1 MHAQRTL
8 ELEKIGLNIDEVE
21 DLNALS
27 QTQKD
32 VVFTNLKAYANSKLH
47 GFYKCEIPVELA
59 LKALYD
65 SMHGI
70 HNHCGY
76 HTSSFVMVVFDFASV
91 FQNMYPAVPIQQVE
105 ATWEVPPNSQAYIN
119 IRCLQNTLSRCIEL
133 IGNAPRLAN
142 IAAKAHNV
150 FREEGNNVTASK
162 LILRFDDAC
171 TI

>member
-1 MHAQRTL
+1 MMHADFYEAVNADMHAQRTL

-76 HTSSFVMVVFDFASV
+76 HTSSFLMVVFDFCLSISKH
-91 FQNMYPAVPIQQVE
+91 VPRR
-105 ATWEVPPNSQAYIN
+105 TY
-119 IRCLQNTLSRCIEL
+119 
-133 IGNAPRLAN
+133 
-142 IAAKAHNV
+142 
-150 FREEGNNVTASK
+150 
-162 LILRFDDAC
+162 
-171 TI
+171 